1 MKTAKNSDLKPSIES
16 ASTAKETPPPDC
28 SKTAMASQLSNDHDR
43 IDFPV
48 VSIGASAGGLEALK
62 EFFQVMPADSGM
74 AFVIVVHLS
83 PDHVSLL
90 PDLLQKTTS
99 MSVLQVTDNLKVEPN
114 RVYVIPPNQRMAILN
129 GKLQLLEIV
138 RSGTNPLAIDQF
150 LQTLSQDQ
158 ADNAVC
164 IILSGTGTD
173 GTLGLRMIKDRGGM
187 VMVQEANSARYDGMP
202 QSAIATGLVDFILPP
217 ALMPQQLLTYGQQKT
232 RNPVSKL
239 PVQADHVLLALQK
252 IYVLLRAKTGHDFSS
267 YKKNTICRRI
277 ERRMHFHQIDEIEDY
292 VRYLQESKNEITILF
307 KDLLIGVT
315 RFFRDSE
322 AFDLL
327 RDKYLPVLLLNKPD
341 DATFRAWVPGCSSGE
356 EAYSLAII
364 LHECMQL
371 SQRYFNVQ
379 IFATDIDEQ
388 AIDFARAGLFSE
400 SSVVNIKK
408 ERLSKYFSK
417 EDSHYRIKKSIRETL
432 IFATQNVIKDPPFIN
447 LDLLCCRNLLIYF
460 ETKLQRKLLP
470 IFHYSL
476 KPEGILFL
484 GTSETIGQA
493 TDLFQLEERK
503 WKIFKRKPATALQ
516 LGVPDLMPPQPIEH
530 PHKKNTITPT
540 EKIDNMDTLS
550 LVESLLSQSQLPPCV
565 IIDDQADIL
574 YVHGRI
580 GRYLETPEGKTS
592 INVLEMARSDLK
604 TALKTAIRKTKT
616 ERRETIIK
624 NLQLKKEGV
633 PVKLNLIVRRL
644 PEHQT
649 GQSGLML
656 VTFAE
661 VTAADSRMSD
671 KPKRQSHSNKGQ
683 ELIKLEEELQFTKE
697 SLQST
702 IEELE
707 TSNEEQKSSNEE
719 LQSTNEEL
727 QSTNEELETSREEL
741 QSLNEE
747 SVTVNSE
754 LQTRIE
760 DLSSA
765 NDDIKNLLAAIEVAT
780 IFLDMKLCIRRFT
793 PAVTELIPLTAT
805 DIDRPLVDL
814 ASKIKDVDL
823 VSLSQKVLEDLAM
836 RELVVESL
844 SGCFYQMR
852 MRPYRTINNV
862 IDGVVITF
870 EDITQLKKL
879 YQGAQQL
886 AAVVKDSNDA
896 ITLLKPDGKIIA
908 WNKGAENL
916 YGYSETEALQM
927 NVTRLLPEDDPDWLK
942 NLLNES
948 FSEKNKP
955 CIMQRLAKDARI
967 VSVWL
972 TVTLIRDK
980 NGQIEYI
987 ATTERDL
994 SQLSGAALSN
1004 LMRGFDEE
1012 KGDNS
1017 NR

>member
-1 MKTAKNSDLKPSIES
+1 MKATKNSDVKPSVKP
-16 ASTAKETPPPDC
+16 ATRAKKTPSPDRP
-28 SKTAMASQLSNDHDR
+28 KTAIASQLSNDPDR

-48 VSIGASAGGLEALK
+48 VAMGASAGGLEALK
-62 EFFQVMPADSGM
+62 EFFQAMPDDSGM

-90 PDLLQKTTS
+90 PELLQKMTS

-114 RVYVIPPNQRMAILN
+114 RVYVIPPNHGIAFLN
-129 GKLQLLEIV
+129 GKLQLLEMI
-138 RSGTNPLAIDQF
+138 RTDTSHLPIDQF
-150 LQTLSQDQ
+150 LQTLAQDQ
-158 ADNAVC
+158 TNNAIC

-173 GTLGLRMIKDRGGM
+173 GSVGLRTIKDLGGM
-187 VMVQEANSARYDGMP
+187 VMVQEASSARYDGMP
-202 QSAIATGLVDFILPP
+202 QSALATGLVDFVLAP
-217 ALMPQQLLTYGQQKT
+217 ALMPQQLLTYGRYKT
-232 RNPVSKL
+232 RKPLSKP
-239 PVQADHVLLALQK
+239 PVQEDHVLLALQK

-277 ERRMHFHQIDEIEDY
+277 ERRMHLHQIDEIDDY
-292 VRYLQESKNEITILF
+292 VRYLQESEKEITILF
-307 KDLLIGVT
+307 KELLIGVT

-322 AFDLL
+322 AFGLL
-327 RDKYLPVLLLNKPD
+327 RNKYLPELLHNKPY
-341 DATFRAWVPGCSSGE
+341 DASLRAWVPGCSSGE

-364 LHECMQL
+364 LHECMEL
-371 SQRYFNVQ
+371 SQRHIHVQ

-388 AIDFARAGLFSE
+388 AIDFARTGFFTE
-400 SSVVNIKK
+400 SSVVNISK
-408 ERLSKYFSK
+408 ERLGKYFSK
-417 EDSHYRIKKSIRETL
+417 EDGHYRIKKSIREML
-432 IFATQNVIKDPPFIN
+432 IFAPQNVIKDPPFIN

-460 ETKLQRKLLP
+460 EQKLQKKLLP

-476 KPEGILFL
+476 KPDGILFL

-503 WKIFKRKPATALQ
+503 WKIFKRKSTAAVQ
-516 LGVPDLMPPQPIEH
+516 LAMPDLMPPQTIEKTH
-530 PHKKNTITPT
+530 TISITPT
-540 EKIDNMDTLS
+540 EKINKMDILS
-550 LVESLLSQSQLPPCV
+550 LVESLLSQSHLPPCV
-565 IIDDQADIL
+565 IIDDQADII

-592 INVLEMARSDLK
+592 INVLEMARADLK
-604 TALKTAIRKTKT
+604 TALKTAIRKTKS
-616 ERRETIIK
+616 ERQEAIIK
-624 NLQLKKEGV
+624 NLQLQQDGV
-633 PVKLNLIVRRL
+633 TIKLNLSVRPL
-644 PEHQT
+644 PKHQT

-661 VTAADSRMSD
+661 DTAAKSQTAD
-671 KPKRQSHSNKGQ
+671 KSKRQNRSSKGQ
-683 ELIKLEEELQFTKE
+683 ELIKLEEELQFTRE
-697 SLQST
+697 NLQAT

-793 PAVTELIPLTAT
+793 PAVTDLIPLTAT

-823 VSLSQKVLEDLAM
+823 SSLSQKVLEDLTM
-836 RELVVESL
+836 RELVVESI
-844 SGCFYQMR
+844 SGLFYQMR
-852 MRPYRTINNV
+852 IRPYRTVNNV

-879 YQGAQQL
+879 YQGSQQL

-896 ITLLKPDGKIIA
+896 ITLLEPNGKIIA
-908 WNKGAENL
+908 WNKGAVDL

-927 NVTRLLPEDDPDWLK
+927 DTAKLVPKGQSDYLQE
-942 NLLNES
+942 LLNS
-948 FSEKNKP
+948 HFLEKNNP
-955 CIMQRLAKDARI
+955 CFMQRLTKDGKI
-967 VSVWL
+967 MNVWL
-972 TVTLIRDK
+972 TVTLIRNEND
-980 NGQIEYI
+980 QVEYI

-994 SQLSGAALSN
+994 SLLSEGALSN
-1004 LMRGFDEE
+1004 LIGGCDEQ
-1012 KGDNS
+1012 KGVDHS
-1017 NR
+1017 W